1 VAAQAVF
8 SRIARDQLRVLTLQF
23 TRDDLAGL
31 GPRHLVY
38 GLAITWAVGLGRY
51 WDHPLPYA
59 FQALGLG
66 SPAVMA
72 ALGLLIYAVLWPL
85 RPARWSLLHLYT
97 FLSLTSLPALLYA
110 IPVERFLT
118 LHEARMVN
126 LWFLLAVAS
135 WRVAMLGRYLSRWAG
150 LSSWQLGVAL
160 LLPISLV
167 VTGLTHLNLEQ
178 AVIRVMAGI
187 RQPGTSNDTAYLLI
201 IAATVLFSKAAPAL
215 LLAYGFAVWRRWR
228 TPPQSA

>member
-1 VAAQAVF
+1 MAAQAAF

-38 GLAITWAVGLGRY
+38 GLAMTWAVGLGRY

-110 IPVERFLT
+110 IPVERVREIVRL
-118 LHEARMVN
+118 RP
-126 LWFLLAVAS
+126 
-135 WRVAMLGRYLSRWAG
+135 RR
-150 LSSWQLGVAL
+150 SS
-160 LLPISLV
+160 S
-167 VTGLTHLNLEQ
+167 
-178 AVIRVMAGI
+178 
-187 RQPGTSNDTAYLLI
+187 
-201 IAATVLFSKAAPAL
+201 
-215 LLAYGFAVWRRWR
+215 
-228 TPPQSA
+228 